1 MNQQATEPVWYRQFW
16 PWFLIALPGSVV
28 IAGFITLYIAIVNAP
43 SMVSDNYYK
52 DGLAI
57 NRSLLEDELAR
68 KNLIS
73 AKLQIDNDNKEIL
86 LTLNGQQVEDNG
98 VLILYF
104 IHPVD
109 SKSDF
114 EVPLQKNTDGSYRQS
129 ILTLDKTRWYLQLSP
144 VVASPEQRW
153 RIRGE
158 IDLSHTAYTILS
170 SS

>member
-68 KNLIS
+68 K
-73 AKLQIDNDNKEIL
+73 IL

-109 SKSDF
+109 SKADF
-114 EVPLQKNTDGSYRQS
+114 EIPLQKYADGSYRQS